1 MKRATIFLTLLLPM
15 CLLLGLGFV
24 INGRIQAK
32 PQAVDVGGHITTNT
46 TWTVANSPY
55 IITDTVTVDAGVT
68 LTVEAGVTILV
79 QVDMGQQLD
88 VQGHL
93 EAVGTLANPI
103 LISSV
108 TDSAVGRW
116 NGMTVTG
123 SANFEYVTMRY
134 AFTPLF
140 VTGSAGGD
148 VSLKN
153 SLLEEN
159 SVHPI
164 VAGTDALHR
173 LKMENVT
180 FNNNTPNRVAIDT
193 AGSNLTLMGSPTLG
207 SQPGLEGYE
216 ERNSAL
222 PTVFSVPDGVTL
234 TLEAGSNL
242 MMLSTVQVAGHVA
255 ASGTITEPVLW
266 QTVPA
271 GSGSAFSVIV
281 MPTGTAVI
289 SRTVIKGSPVLGI
302 AVVGES
308 DEPVVIENSTLQDMG
323 DFPMIIEP
331 PSLHRVQMNNVTFL
345 NNAINQVLIDTSSGI
360 DAIAQD
366 VVLMAQPGLDYYH
379 VADAQTFPIPPATF
393 VVPDGITLT
402 VASGV
407 EMRFGQDAETF
418 VVNGRLQA
426 IGTPTQPITFT
437 SANDLTP
444 GEWVGL
450 QVDGGSADLR
460 YAELRFGVN
469 NLLVGS
475 SGTVDLNNT
484 TLREA
489 AFAGLAVDDGS
500 VTAVCS
506 TFADNTTNGIVVEN
520 NGTPFLLAASSNFS
534 GNGSNGLNNL
544 SSVMVDARNNWWA
557 DASGPSGIGSG
568 SGQSVQGN
576 VLFSPWFTEETCTTM
591 LYQLYL
597 PSIVT
602 P

>member
-1 MKRATIFLTLLLPM
+1 MKRATIFLTLLLPIS
-15 CLLLGLGFV
+15 LLLGLGFV

-32 PQAVDVGGHITTNT
+32 PQAVDVGGSIATDT
-46 TWTVANSPY
+46 TWTAANSPY
-55 IITDTVTVDAGVT
+55 IITETVTVDAGVT
-68 LTVEAGVTILV
+68 LTVEAGVTV
-79 QVDMGQQLD
+79 MTSSDMGQYLD
-88 VQGHL
+88 VKGHL
-93 EAVGTLANPI
+93 EAVGTAVNPI
-103 LISSV
+103 LF
-108 TDSAVGRW
+108 TAFNDLSANRW
-116 NGMTVTG
+116 SGVAVSG

-134 AFTPLF
+134 AYTALF
-140 VTGSAGGD
+140 MSESSGGD
-148 VSLKN
+148 
-153 SLLEEN
+153 LLLENTVFEEN
-159 SVHPI
+159 SVYPI
-164 VAGTDALHR
+164 IVNTDALHR
-173 LKMENVT
+173 LKMNNVT
-180 FNNNTPNRVAIDT
+180 FNNNVPNRVGIET
-193 AGSNLTLMGSPTLG
+193 AGGNLTLMGSPTLG
-207 SQPGLEGYE
+207 AQPGLEGYE
-216 ERNSAL
+216 ERNMSPA
-222 PTVFSVPDGVTL
+222 VFSVPDGVTL
-234 TLEAGSNL
+234 TLEAGTNL

-266 QTVPA
+266 QTVPG
-271 GSGSAFSVIV
+271 GSGSVFSVIV
-281 MPTGTAVI
+281 MLTGTAVI
-289 SRTVIKGSPVLGI
+289 SHTVIKGSPVFGI

-308 DEPVVIENSTLQDMG
+308 DEPVIIENSTLQDMG

-366 VVLMAQPGLDYYH
+366 AVLTAQPGLDYYH
-379 VADAQTFPIPPATF
+379 VADAQTFPIAPATF
-393 VVPDGITLT
+393 VVPNGVTLT
-402 VASGV
+402 VGSGV

-450 QVDGGSADLR
+450 QVNGGLAELS
-460 YAELRFGVN
+460 YAQLRFGVN
-469 NLLVGS
+469 NLLVGG
-475 SGTVDLNNT
+475 SGTADLDNT

-489 AFAGLAVDDGS
+489 AFAGLTVDDGA

-506 TFADNTTNGIVVEN
+506 SFIDNTTDGIVIEN
-520 NGTPFLLAASSNFS
+520 SGTPSLFASSSNFS

-544 SSVMVDARNNWWA
+544 SGVMVDARNNWWG
-557 DASGPSGIGSG
+557 DASGPSGIGLG
-568 SGQSVQGN
+568 SGQSIQGN

-591 LYQLYL
+591 PYRLYL